1 MQANY
6 PPSLNIRLSTWENT
20 LQTWGIYS
28 TNAHF
33 ILIKCIEWWTYRRSI
48 LNFDKKSMLIFSL
61 QHLFFNK
68 SMIIIKIK
76 HVLMNSCNITV
87 SYKQHKRLSL
97 CTWIDQLIILQSFVK
112 LTLCST
118 ISIYVLKV
126 KIKNRERK
134 SIFHIWLSLIQNN
147 TSLFIEE
154 KVRVNALIFVF
165 NSSNY
170 LNVSVLDSNLVCKFL
185 TFKALCNITS

>member
-1 MQANY
+1 
-6 PPSLNIRLSTWENT
+6 
-20 LQTWGIYS
+20 
-28 TNAHF
+28 
-33 ILIKCIEWWTYRRSI
+33 
-48 LNFDKKSMLIFSL
+48 MLIFSL

-76 HVLMNSCNITV
+76 HVLMNSCNITI
-87 SYKQHKRLSL
+87 SYKQHKRLRLMYMDRSINYL
-97 CTWIDQLIILQSFVK
+97 AIFCET
-112 LTLCST
+112 TLCST